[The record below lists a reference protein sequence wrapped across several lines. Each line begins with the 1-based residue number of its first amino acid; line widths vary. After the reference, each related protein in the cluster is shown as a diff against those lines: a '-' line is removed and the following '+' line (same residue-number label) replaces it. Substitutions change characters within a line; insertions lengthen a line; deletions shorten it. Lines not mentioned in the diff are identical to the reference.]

1 MTKESIAESF
11 QSLQDRICQSLERID
26 GKSKFQ
32 EDLWTR
38 PDGGGGRTRTIGGE
52 GIIEKG
58 GVNFSEVYGTVTDLM
73 KKNTEIE
80 GDSFFATGVSIV
92 IHPHSPH
99 IPIIH
104 MNIRYFE
111 LNNGRYWFG
120 GGIDLTPHY
129 IVSSQAQKFHAG
141 LKAVCDK
148 YNSEFYT
155 KFKSWADDY
164 FFLPHRNETRGVGG
178 IFFDHLKE
186 DEHNSK
192 EKLLSHIKN
201 GAKKV
206 IVSAPCKNADK
217 TIVYGVNENILTK
230 DDQIISAASCTT
242 NCLAPVAN
250 VLNERFEIEKGFMT
264 TIHAF
269 TSDQRILDNS
279 HKDPRRARSASQSI
293 VPTSTGASKA
303 IGEIIP
309 SLKGK
314 LEGVAM
320 RVPTPN
326 VSLIEL
332 VFCTKKEMTKEKINE
347 AFTFAS
353 KKQSKKVLEIT
364 TEKLVSVDFN
374 HNSASAIIDSS
385 LTNVVGGNMGKISA
399 WYDNEWGFSNRMCD
413 IAEHLHKI
421 S

>member
-1 MTKESIAESF
+1 MTINIGINGMG
-11 QSLQDRICQSLERID
+11 RI
-26 GKSKFQ
+26 
-32 EDLWTR
+32 
-38 PDGGGGRTRTIGGE
+38 GRMVIRA
-52 GIIEKG
+52 IIESQ
-58 GVNFSEVYGTVTDLM
+58 N
-73 KKNTEIE
+73 KNIK
-80 GDSFFATGVSIV
+80 IK
-92 IHPHSPH
+92 H
-99 IPIIH
+99 I
-104 MNIRYFE
+104 
-111 LNNGRYWFG
+111 NNR
-120 GGIDLTPHY
+120 T
-129 IVSSQAQKFHAG
+129 
-141 LKAVCDK
+141 
-148 YNSEFYT
+148 NSEASCTLIKYDSVHG
-155 KFKSWADDY
+155 KFNANLDFDKNHLIINKNKITFSQESKIKDIDWKKFGVDY
-164 FFLPHRNETRGVGG
+164 VFECTGKF
-178 IFFDHLKE
+178 
-186 DEHNSK
+186 NSK
-192 EKLLSHIKN
+192 EKLMTHINN

-217 TIVYGVNENILTK
+217 TIVFGVNEDVLTK
-230 DDQIISAASCTT
+230 NDQIISAASCTT

-250 VLNERFEIEKGFMT
+250 VLHKSFEIEKGFMT

-332 VFCTKKEMTKEKINE
+332 VFCTKQEIDKDKINE
-347 AFTFAS
+347 AFKEAS
-353 KKQSKKVLEIT
+353 NNQIKKVLEIT
-364 TEKLVSVDFN
+364 SEKLVSIDFN
-374 HNSASAIIDSS
+374 HNSASAILDSS
-385 LTNVVGGNMGKISA
+385 LTSVVGGNMGKISA

-413 IAEHLHKI
+413 IAEHVHKI

>member
-1 MTKESIAESF
+1 MTIKIGING
-11 QSLQDRICQSLERID
+11 LGRI
-26 GKSKFQ
+26 
-32 EDLWTR
+32 
-38 PDGGGGRTRTIGGE
+38 GRMLIRA
-52 GIIEKG
+52 IIESK
-58 GVNFSEVYGTVTDLM
+58 NKNIEIKHINNRSNSEVSCSLLKYDSVHGKFDADIEFDNGNLIINKKKISYSQETDINNINW
-73 KKNTEIE
+73 KKFNVDYVFEC
-80 GDSFFATGVSIV
+80 TG
-92 IHPHSPH
+92 
-99 IPIIH
+99 
-104 MNIRYFE
+104 RF
-111 LNNGRYWFG
+111 
-120 GGIDLTPHY
+120 
-129 IVSSQAQKFHAG
+129 
-141 LKAVCDK
+141 
-148 YNSEFYT
+148 
-155 KFKSWADDY
+155 
-164 FFLPHRNETRGVGG
+164 
-178 IFFDHLKE
+178 
-186 DEHNSK
+186 NSK
-192 EKLLSHIKN
+192 DKLLAHIKN

-217 TIVYGVNENILTK
+217 TIVYGVNESMISKN
-230 DDQIISAASCTT
+230 DQIISAASCTT

-250 VLNERFEIEKGFMT
+250 ILNENFEIEKGFMT

-326 VSLIEL
+326 VSLIEFI
-332 VFCTKKEMTKEKINE
+332 FCTKKEITKEKINDVF
-347 AFTFAS
+347 AIAS
-353 KKQSKKVLEIT
+353 KKQTKKVLEIT
-364 TEKLVSVDFN
+364 KEKLVSIDFN